1 MATITLPVCVL
12 RPSLH
17 TQSPCRGR
25 ISRSQAFKTHRPRQ
39 IPVRAEEPKQG
50 EKEQAGK
57 DKDPVNKGGNAYI
70 DELPVSAELA
80 CHTSRI
86 CYNRHS
92 IPKVTREV
100 SCARND

>member
-1 MATITLPVCVL
+1 MPACTL

-25 ISRSQAFKTHRPRQ
+25 ISRSQAFKTHLPRRTKL
-39 IPVRAEEPKQG
+39 RAEEPKQG

-70 DELPVSAELA
+70 DELPVSVDVA
-80 CHTSRI
+80 CYISNMWDRCHF
-86 CYNRHS
+86 
-92 IPKVTREV
+92 IPKIT
-100 SCARND
+100 